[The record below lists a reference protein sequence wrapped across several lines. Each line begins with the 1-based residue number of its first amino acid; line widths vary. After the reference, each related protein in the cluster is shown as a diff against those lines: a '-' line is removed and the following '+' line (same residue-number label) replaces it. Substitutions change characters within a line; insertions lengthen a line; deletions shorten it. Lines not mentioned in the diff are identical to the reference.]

1 MDSSPTAP
9 GTGATWA
16 GRPRGVPAAV
26 PAPGVPLSFLGASAL
41 GLVATGVAW
50 FAAAGRAAHDV
61 TADPVVGAV
70 HFGVLATL
78 AMGLLGA
85 LHQFVPVI
93 TGRPL
98 RSAAAGYASCALWVA
113 ASWMLPLGIGLSVPG
128 VTGLGGA
135 SAGVAVLVVSWNVWP
150 ALRVRGKGP
159 AVTAMRW
166 SLAGAILTTYLG
178 VAFVGDRQASWFTLS
193 ARVDLAMGVL
203 GLFAWLGTAY
213 VGVASKLW
221 PMFMLAHLESRGRSL
236 RTSVWLVPAGAL
248 VLASGLIC
256 ALRVLAWSGALVLA
270 AGAGA
275 HLVALG
281 AHVRHR
287 RRARDLHLVFVLTS
301 AASLAAGAVL
311 ALAAVLAGG
320 AHPRGGRDLAAA
332 AMALFGGWLLLA
344 LVGHA
349 HKVVPFIAWSVLR
362 ARGVVTGPRGQALGF
377 ADLYWAA
384 GARASYVSTT
394 AGVAALSLGLA
405 TGYPPA
411 TRLAGILLAITGAV
425 AGANLALGPW
435 RVARRSRVAAAAAA
449 ATVIPDPA
457 PTR

>member
-1 MDSSPTAP
+1 MATAATAP
-9 GTGATWA
+9 GGGATWA

-41 GLVATGVAW
+41 GLIATGVAW
-50 FAAAGRAAHDV
+50 LVVAGRAARDV
-61 TADPVVGAV
+61 TADPVVAAV
-70 HFGVLATL
+70 HLGVLATL

-98 RSAAAGYASCALWVA
+98 RSTVAGYASCALWVA
-113 ASWMLPLGIGLSVPG
+113 ASWMLPFGIGLSAPV

-135 SAGVAVLVVSWNVWP
+135 SAGIAVLVVSWNLWP

-166 SLAGAILTTYLG
+166 SMAGALITTYLG
-178 VAFVGDRQASWFTLS
+178 VAFVGDRQASWFALS
-193 ARVDLAMGVL
+193 ARADLAMGVL
-203 GLFAWLGTAY
+203 GVFTWLGTAY

-221 PMFMLAHLESRGRSL
+221 PMFMLAHLESRARSV
-236 RTSVWLVPAGAL
+236 RASVWLVP
-248 VLASGLIC
+248 V
-256 ALRVLAWSGALVLA
+256 GALVLA
-270 AGAGA
+270 AGLLAALPALAAGGALVLAAGLAA

-281 AHVRHR
+281 AHVRRR

-301 AASLAAGAVL
+301 AASLLGGVAL
-311 ALAAVLAGG
+311 ALVAAVTGS
-320 AHPRGGRDLAAA
+320 AHPRAGRDLVAA

-362 ARGVVTGPRGQALGF
+362 ARGVVSNPRGQALGF
-377 ADLYWAA
+377 ADLYSARWAL
-384 GARASYVSTT
+384 ASYVSTT
-394 AGVAALSLGLA
+394 GGVAALGLGLA
-405 TGYPPA
+405 IASPPVM
-411 TRLAGILLAITGAV
+411 RLAGILLAFTGV
-425 AGANLALGPW
+425 VVGANLGRGPG
-435 RVARRSRVAAAAAA
+435 RVAHAAPA
-449 ATVIPDPA
+449 ATSAASGTPESA

>member
-1 MDSSPTAP
+1 MAPAATAP
-9 GTGATWA
+9 GSGATWA

-50 FAAAGRAAHDV
+50 FVVAGQAARDV
-61 TADPVVGAV
+61 TADPVVAAV

-98 RSAAAGYASCALWVA
+98 RSTVAGYASCALWIA
-113 ASWMLPLGIGLSVPG
+113 ASWMLPLGIGLSTPV

-135 SAGVAVLVVSWNVWP
+135 AAGIAVLVVGWNLGP
-150 ALRVRGKGP
+150 ALLVRGKGP

-166 SLAGAILTTYLG
+166 SLAGALITTYLG
-178 VAFVGDRQASWFTLS
+178 VAFVGDRQASWFALS
-193 ARVDLAMGVL
+193 ARADLAMGVL

-221 PMFMLAHLESRGRSL
+221 PMFMLAHLEARARSV
-236 RTSVWLVPAGAL
+236 RISVWLVPVGAV
-248 VLASGLIC
+248 VLAAGLIS
-256 ALRVLAWSGALVLA
+256 ASPVLAGGGAAVLA
-270 AGAGA
+270 AGAIA
-275 HLVALG
+275 HVVALG
-281 AHVRHR
+281 AHVRRR

-301 AASLAAGAVL
+301 AASLVAGMVL
-311 ALAAVLAGG
+311 ALAAAIIIA
-320 AHPRGGRDLAAA
+320 AHPRAGRDLVAAA
-332 AMALFGGWLLLA
+332 LALSGGWLLVA

-362 ARGVVTGPRGQALGF
+362 ARGVVTGPNGQALGF
-377 ADLYWAA
+377 ADLYSARWALV
-384 GARASYVSTT
+384 SYGSTT
-394 AGVAALSLGLA
+394 GAVAALSLGLA
-405 TGYPPA
+405 TAVAPLTG
-411 TRLAGILLAITGAV
+411 LAGILLALTGV
-425 AGANLALGPW
+425 VVGANLALGPW
-435 RVARRSRVAAAAAA
+435 RVARRSRVAAAA
-449 ATVIPDPA
+449 PGSLDPA